1 MAAYTGSIRIILGP
15 MGASKTTTLILA
27 VRRFDQQKKTTII
40 IKYAGDTRYSVDN
53 VQAHNNLK
61 YKALVARYLSDVDSD
76 IKEYDVIGIDEG
88 QFFPD
93 IKKYV
98 LLWVERGKIII
109 IAALD
114 GGENQE
120 VFNQSLLELIPRAE
134 TVQKLSAV
142 CTNCQAD
149 AAFTKRKPG
158 KFDTPIGG
166 LEQYSPLC
174 RKCLYKME
182 NDDNENDVDDEHNE
196 HNVN

>member
-1 MAAYTGSIRIILGP
+1 MVTHTGSIRLIFGP

-27 VRRFDQQKKTTII
+27 VSRFDQQKKSTII
-40 IKYAGDTRYSVDN
+40 IKYRDDNRYSTDN
-53 VQAHNNLK
+53 VQAHNKLS
-61 YKALVARYLSDVDSD
+61 YKALSCRFLSEVDSE

-98 LLWVERGKIII
+98 LSWVEYGKIII

-149 AAFTKRKPG
+149 AAFTKRKSG
-158 KFDTPIGG
+158 VFDTPIGG
-166 LEQYSPLC
+166 FEQYSPLC
-174 RKCLYKME
+174 RQCLYKIE
-182 NDDNENDVDDEHNE
+182 NNCQ
-196 HNVN
+196 